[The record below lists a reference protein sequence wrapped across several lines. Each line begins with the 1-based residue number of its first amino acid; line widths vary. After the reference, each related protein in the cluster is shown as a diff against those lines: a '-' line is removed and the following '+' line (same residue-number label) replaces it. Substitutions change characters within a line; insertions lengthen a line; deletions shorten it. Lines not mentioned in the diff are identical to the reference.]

1 MDLPEWRA
9 VHPYRIISCS
19 VRQILFFFCCW
30 HFSFF
35 SSKTIGYFT
44 ILPMTNNW
52 QLCPFRELS
61 NDTANF
67 FWIDIAHII
76 CFALQSFSL
85 AFYYLHDIDNT
96 GRLQQIQSGQSIEF
110 LSLCLH
116 LFISFFF
123 IFIHHTYLTR
133 IFRVCVST
141 NILNENK
148 TNIGFG
154 RDERKKN
161 CHVQ

>member
-1 MDLPEWRA
+1 MVYCALNWSPINMRDLTIKCKHIKF
-9 VHPYRIISCS
+9 VIVSILCS
-19 VRQILFFFCCW
+19 TKRVTSAGSPRMTRCTPLSHHIMFGAPNFLFFRCW

-35 SSKTIGYFT
+35 SSKTIGHFT
-44 ILPMTNNW
+44 ILPMTHNW

-96 GRLQQIQSGQSIEF
+96 GRL
-110 LSLCLH
+110 
-116 LFISFFF
+116 
-123 IFIHHTYLTR
+123 
-133 IFRVCVST
+133 
-141 NILNENK
+141 
-148 TNIGFG
+148 
-154 RDERKKN
+154 
-161 CHVQ
+161 

>member
-1 MDLPEWRA
+1 MQTYKIRNSFDIMFHEACYKR
-9 VHPYRIISCS
+9 RISQNDALYTLIVSYHVQCAKFS
-19 VRQILFFFCCW
+19 FFCCW

-52 QLCPFRELS
+52 QLCPFREIS

-76 CFALQSFSL
+76 CFALQSLSL

-96 GRLQQIQSGQSIEF
+96 GRLQQIQSEQSIEF
-110 LSLCLH
+110 LLLCRH
-116 LFISFFF
+116 LFISFFLFLF
-123 IFIHHTYLTR
+123 ITHI
-133 IFRVCVST
+133 
-141 NILNENK
+141 
-148 TNIGFG
+148 
-154 RDERKKN
+154 
-161 CHVQ
+161 